1 MVFDFRDGRKR
12 DFHYLT
18 ISAFHLHAGSGE
30 CLSGFH
36 AANDA
41 PHTLTIHR
49 YNFNIA
55 LAVKRLKGSKCLGN
69 FHVMPPGSTPIAVNS
84 TKDFAPTMTDVQVG

>member
-12 DFHYLT
+12 DFYYLT
-18 ISAFHLHAGSGE
+18 VSAFHLHAGSGE

-41 PHTLTIHR
+41 PHTLSIHR
-49 YNFNIA
+49 NNFNIA

-69 FHVMPPGSTPIAVNS
+69 IHVMPPGSNAYCVDP
-84 TKDFAPTMTDVQVG
+84 TKDIAPPMTDVQVG